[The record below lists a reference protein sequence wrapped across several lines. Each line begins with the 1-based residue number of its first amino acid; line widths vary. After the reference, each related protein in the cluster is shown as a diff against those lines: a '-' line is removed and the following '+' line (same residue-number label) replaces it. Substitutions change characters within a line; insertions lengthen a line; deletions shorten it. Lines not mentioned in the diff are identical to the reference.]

1 MISTIKVRKRRKPE
15 PPEVTADDDN
25 FFKDMKELLDDEE
38 HMDAVFL
45 IPSSPST
52 TTSMFN
58 PPLNEVR
65 AHKSVLTARAEYF
78 KAAFRTN
85 AGIIGSTSVS
95 TPSGSADSSGGVE
108 KKDAGIAFKESRE
121 CIIRVDS
128 YFTEQQVRYALEF
141 IYTNRIERV
150 REISTDDLL
159 ALLHLSDQWLLR
171 DLKRLA
177 EHELIRSH
185 MSVNTIARM
194 YGATEKFSA
203 LRLSRACIDYIMKN
217 LRQLAGNT
225 AFEEEMRN
233 YPHLCMPVLKA
244 AADLIQIVPDVSNSS
259 MSGPLSKKQRTDHHS
274 SSTGGGGNTS
284 SAGVRPDGT
293 PSSSAGAAA
302 AGVAGGGGVLRSS
315 PVPDSDT

>member
-1 MISTIKVRKRRKPE
+1 LFYDKVRKRRKLE

-38 HMDAVFL
+38 HMDALFL
-45 IPSSPST
+45 IPVTPLTSTSSSPA
-52 TTSMFN
+52 
-58 PPLNEVR
+58 PANEIR

-85 AGIIGSTSVS
+85 LGITGNLGSIDNMNNC
-95 TPSGSADSSGGVE
+95 GSNRDN
-108 KKDAGIAFKESRE
+108 GIAFKESSE

-128 YFTEQQVRYALEF
+128 YFTEQQIRYALEF

-150 REISTDDLL
+150 REMSTDDLL
-159 ALLHLSDQWLLR
+159 SLLQLSDQWLLR
-171 DLKRLA
+171 DLKRLV

-185 MSVNTIARM
+185 MSVSTIARM

-203 LRLSRACIDYIMKN
+203 HRLSRACIDYIMKN

-225 AFEEEMRN
+225 SFEEEMRN
-233 YPHLCMPVLKA
+233 YPHLCMPVLKKA
-244 AADLIQIVPDVSNSS
+244 VEMIPIVSEVSNSS
-259 MSGPLSKKQRTDHHS
+259 SGPLHKKQRTDHHS
-274 SSTGGGGNTS
+274 SSGGAGANNS
-284 SAGVRPDGT
+284 ISAARPDGT
-293 PSSSAGAAA
+293 QSSSAGAGANN
-302 AGVAGGGGVLRSS
+302 VGGGGGAVLRSS